1 MNQGPDNSTTASAS
15 LRGAASSDRLPS
27 PGRTLTDEERMID
40 ESVAQSFPA
49 SDPPTSSQPGN
60 IVWKRYA
67 AAEARRRSQAS
78 ARGWIGLAMVAAGA
92 ACATVLLMRRPRRSS
107 R

>member
-49 SDPPTSSQPGN
+49 SDPPAN
-60 IVWKRYA
+60 Y
-67 AAEARRRSQAS
+67 
-78 ARGWIGLAMVAAGA
+78 
-92 ACATVLLMRRPRRSS
+92 
-107 R
+107 